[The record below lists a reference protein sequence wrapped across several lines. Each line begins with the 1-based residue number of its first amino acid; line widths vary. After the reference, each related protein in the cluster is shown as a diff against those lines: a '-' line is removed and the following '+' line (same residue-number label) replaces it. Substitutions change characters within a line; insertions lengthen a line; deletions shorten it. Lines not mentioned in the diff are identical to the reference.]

1 MKGGTKILKYRR
13 VKGYRHMLNL
23 SQNEMAVKLNISKQ
37 SYHNKEIGKT
47 EFSDSEKQII
57 KELLKS
63 EFPKITIDDIFLTK
77 SIKKYYLEKEVTMES
92 F

>member
-1 MKGGTKILKYRR
+1 MFDKIKNSCYHVFILMKGGTKILKYRR

-23 SQNEMAVKLNISKQ
+23 SQNEMAVKLHISKQ

-63 EFPKITIDDIFLTK
+63 EFPKITIDDIF
-77 SIKKYYLEKEVTMES
+77 
-92 F
+92 FN

>member
-1 MKGGTKILKYRR
+1 
-13 VKGYRHMLNL
+13 MLNL

-47 EFSDSEKQII
+47 EFSDSEKQTI

-63 EFPKITIDDIFLTK
+63 EFPKITIDDIF
-77 SIKKYYLEKEVTMES
+77 